1 MYHVLLDEGISFSEW
16 LRRQIEEYLLAQ
28 EKGTKKAKKK
38 KEAKEMGVYKR
49 GDTWC
54 ISYFVNG
61 KRKRE
66 AIGKVKR
73 TAEEVLENKK

>member
-1 MYHVLLDEGISFSEW
+1 
-16 LRRQIEEYLLAQ
+16 
-28 EKGTKKAKKK
+28 
-38 KEAKEMGVYKR
+38 MGVYKR